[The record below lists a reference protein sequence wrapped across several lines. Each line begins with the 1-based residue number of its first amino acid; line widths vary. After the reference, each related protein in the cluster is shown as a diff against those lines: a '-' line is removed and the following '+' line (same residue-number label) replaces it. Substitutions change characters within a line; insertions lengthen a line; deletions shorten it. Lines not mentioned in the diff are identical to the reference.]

1 MDKEILYKFFD
12 RRATTAEKK
21 EIEQWLEE
29 SQENREKL
37 VAEREFFAA
46 MILSGKLREKEDLV
60 KDSRKQGKTTFR
72 YKTIL
77 RELGKIAAVIAITVT
92 TGLFFLQ
99 RSEGGDA
106 LHTITVPSGQRANL
120 TLPDGT
126 KVWMNARTEIQYPGV
141 FSKSKREIRLN
152 GEAYFEVS
160 HNAQQPFIVHT
171 NKCSIEVLGTKF
183 NVEDYADSKD
193 FSTALMEGSVKV
205 SDNKQDKN
213 SLILSPDQL
222 VVFKNGKLIA
232 KDITDYD
239 YYRWRDG
246 LVCFKD
252 VGFEQLMH
260 RFVKCYGVKIVIEND
275 RWLEY
280 GFTGK
285 FRVSDGIDNALKILQ
300 KEAPYTFRKNTDD
313 SVIYIK

>member
-1 MDKEILYKFFD
+1 MDKKILYKFFD
-12 RRATTAEKK
+12 RQATATEKK
-21 EIEQWLEE
+21 EIVQWLEE
-29 SQENREKL
+29 SQENRDKL
-37 VAEREFFAA
+37 FTEREFFTA
-46 MILSGKLREKEDLV
+46 MILSGKLREQENVSKGG
-60 KDSRKQGKTTFR
+60 KKQNKTTFQ
-72 YKTIL
+72 YQTVL
-77 RELGKIAAVIAITVT
+77 RELCKIAAVIALTVT

-99 RSEGGDA
+99 KDDGDA
-106 LHTITVPSGQRANL
+106 MHTITVPSGQRANL

-126 KVWMNARTEIQYPGV
+126 KVWMNARTEIQYPGT

-160 HNAQQPFIVHT
+160 HNPKQPFIVHT
-171 NKCSIEVLGTKF
+171 NKCAIEVLGTRF

-213 SLILSPDQL
+213 TLILSPDQL
-222 VVFKNGKLIA
+222 ATFRNGKLTA
-232 KDITDYD
+232 KNITDYD
-239 YYRWRDG
+239 YYRWREG

-252 VGFEQLMH
+252 VEFKQLMH
-260 RFVKCYGVKIVIEND
+260 RFEKCYGVRIVIEND
-275 RWLEY
+275 KWLEY

-285 FRVSDGIDNALKILQ
+285 FRVSDGIENALKILQ

-313 SVIYIK
+313 SIIYIK

>member
-12 RRATTAEKK
+12 RQATASEKK

-37 VAEREFFAA
+37 FAEREFFAA
-46 MILSGKLREKEDLV
+46 MILSGKLREKDLV
-60 KDSRKQGKTTFR
+60 VENGRKQRKITFQSR
-72 YKTIL
+72 AVL
-77 RELGKIAAVIAITVT
+77 RELCKIAAVIAITVSI
-92 TGLFFLQ
+92 GLFFLQ
-99 RSEGGDA
+99 QNGGDA
-106 LHTITVPSGQRANL
+106 MHTVTVPSGQRANL

-141 FSKSKREIRLN
+141 FSKSKREIKLN

-160 HNAQQPFIVHT
+160 HNAKHPFIVHT

-205 SDNKQDKN
+205 SDNRQDKN
-213 SLILSPDQL
+213 TLILSPDQL
-222 VVFKNGKLIA
+222 VILKGGKLIA
-232 KDITDYD
+232 KDIADYD
-239 YYRWRDG
+239 YYRWREG

-260 RFVKCYGVKIVIEND
+260 RFEKCYGVKIVIEND
-275 RWLEY
+275 KWLEY

-300 KEAPYTFRKNTDD
+300 KEAPYSFRKSADD

>member
-12 RRATTAEKK
+12 RQATASEKK

-37 VAEREFFAA
+37 FAEREFFAA
-46 MILSGKLREKEDLV
+46 MILSGKLREKDLV
-60 KDSRKQGKTTFR
+60 VENGRKQRKITFQSSAV
-72 YKTIL
+72 L
-77 RELGKIAAVIAITVT
+77 RELCKIAAVIAITVSI
-92 TGLFFLQ
+92 GLFFLQ
-99 RSEGGDA
+99 QNEGDA
-106 LHTITVPSGQRANL
+106 MHTVTVPSGQRANL

-141 FSKSKREIRLN
+141 FSKSKREIKLN

-160 HNAQQPFIVHT
+160 HNAKHPFIVHT

-213 SLILSPDQL
+213 TLILSPDQL
-222 VVFKNGKLIA
+222 VILKGGKLIA

-239 YYRWRDG
+239 YYRWREG

-260 RFVKCYGVKIVIEND
+260 RFEKCYGVKIVIEND
-275 RWLEY
+275 KWLEY

-300 KEAPYTFRKNTDD
+300 KEAPYSFRKSADD

>member
-12 RRATTAEKK
+12 RQATASEKK

-37 VAEREFFAA
+37 FAEREFFAA
-46 MILSGKLREKEDLV
+46 MILSGKLREKDLV
-60 KDSRKQGKTTFR
+60 VENGRKQRKITFQSMAV
-72 YKTIL
+72 L
-77 RELGKIAAVIAITVT
+77 RELCKIAAVIAITVSI
-92 TGLFFLQ
+92 GLFFLQ
-99 RSEGGDA
+99 QNGGDA
-106 LHTITVPSGQRANL
+106 MHTVTVPSGQRANL

-141 FSKSKREIRLN
+141 FSKSKREIKLN

-160 HNAQQPFIVHT
+160 HNAKHPFIVHT

-213 SLILSPDQL
+213 TLILSPDQL
-222 VVFKNGKLIA
+222 VILKGGKLIA

-239 YYRWRDG
+239 YYRWREG

-260 RFVKCYGVKIVIEND
+260 RFEKCYGVKIVIEND
-275 RWLEY
+275 KWLEY

-300 KEAPYTFRKNTDD
+300 KEAPYSFRKSADD